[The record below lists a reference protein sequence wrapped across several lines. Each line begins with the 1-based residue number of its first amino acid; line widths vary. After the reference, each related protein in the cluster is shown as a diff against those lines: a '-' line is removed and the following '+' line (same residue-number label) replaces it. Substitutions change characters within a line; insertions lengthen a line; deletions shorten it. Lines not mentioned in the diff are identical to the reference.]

1 MKSMDEEAEAV
12 GVGPWSMTTEHG
24 YRCDEVVSALQK
36 TIRRGDS
43 EGAVWWAHELNIS
56 GFGAWAWKRLLIITS
71 EDVGLAVPEAPA
83 IVNGL
88 YQISQVLLAHQ
99 KKPATGEKVQH
110 PWLELLQATWFLAR
124 CPKNREV
131 ADLCGVL
138 DFRFRRNDLRPVPD
152 EALDM
157 HTARGRA
164 MGRGSVHFEDQSVD
178 GGRWCANEIE
188 IDGNKWRKEFY
199 RLWKVPADP
208 SSRVYQAID
217 PVSEESSTQDVG

>member
-1 MKSMDEEAEAV
+1 MKSIDEEVEAM
-12 GVGPWSMTTEHG
+12 GAGPWNLTTKNQ

-36 TIRRGDS
+36 AIRRGDCDA
-43 EGAVWWAHELNIS
+43 AVYWAHELNTS
-56 GFGAWAWKRLLIITS
+56 GFGAWAWKRLLIIVS
-71 EDVGLAVPEAPA
+71 EDVGLAVPETPA
-83 IVNGL
+83 VVNGL
-88 YQISQVLLAHQ
+88 YQIGQVLLAHQ
-99 KKPATGEKVQH
+99 KKSAPGEKVQH
-110 PWLELLQATWFLAR
+110 PWLELLQATWYLAR
-124 CPKNREV
+124 CPKNREL

-217 PVSEESSTQDVG
+217 AAPEDPPTRDIG

>member
-1 MKSMDEEAEAV
+1 MKNMDEEAEAV
-12 GVGPWSMTTEHG
+12 GVGPWNMTTEHG
-24 YRCDEVVSALQK
+24 YRCDECISALQK
-36 TIRRGDS
+36 AVRRCDAD
-43 EGAVWWAHELNIS
+43 GAVWWAHELNIS
-56 GFGAWAWKRLLIITS
+56 GFGGWVWKRLLIIVS
-71 EDVGLAVPEAPA
+71 EDVGLAEPNAPA
-83 IVNGL
+83 VVNGL

-99 KKPATGEKVQH
+99 KKPGPGEKVQH

-124 CPKNREV
+124 CPKSREV

-178 GGRWCANEIE
+178 GGRCCANEIE
-188 IDGNKWRKEFY
+188 IDGNRYRKEFY
-199 RLWKVPADP
+199 ALWKVPADP
-208 SSRVYQAID
+208 SSRVYEAID
-217 PVSEESSTQDVG
+217 LVPVDPPTRDLG

>member
-1 MKSMDEEAEAV
+1 V
-12 GVGPWSMTTEHG
+12 GAGPWNLTTKHQ

-36 TIRRGDS
+36 AIRRGDCDA
-43 EGAVWWAHELNIS
+43 AVYWAHELNIS
-56 GFGAWAWKRLLIITS
+56 GFGAWAWKRLLIIVS

-83 IVNGL
+83 VVNGL
-88 YQISQVLLAHQ
+88 YQIGQVLLAHQ
-99 KKPATGEKVQH
+99 KKPAPGEKVQH
-110 PWLELLQATWFLAR
+110 PWLELLQATWYLAR

-152 EALDM
+152 EALDV

-199 RLWKVPADP
+199 RLWKVPRRPVEPGLPGDRLGSGGSADP
-208 SSRVYQAID
+208 GTSSR
-217 PVSEESSTQDVG
+217 